1 MSVFE
6 ILLAIAFLILA
17 YLAGS
22 IPVGYLIGRR
32 VANKDVFAHGS
43 GSMGMTN
50 VIRVLGPRAGIF
62 VFSSD
67 LLKGAIPALVVG
79 LAMPNHP
86 EIQALAGVAAVA
98 GHSWSMWVG
107 FRGGKGLLTGLGA
120 VIVIF
125 PTVLIVAAPIGL
137 ALIVLV
143 RYVSLGSIGATVIAF
158 ATGIVWYVSGLW
170 TSVWGLVYVGLAGA
184 LILWQHRSNM
194 LRLAHGT
201 ESRLAAWPIYRRSR
215 GGESDESTG
224 PRI

>member
-6 ILLAIAFLILA
+6 ILLAIAFLILS
-17 YLAGS
+17 YLVGS
-22 IPVGYLIGRR
+22 IPVGYLLGRHF
-32 VANKDVFAHGS
+32 ADKDVFAHGS

-50 VIRVLGPRAGIF
+50 VIRVLGLKAGVF
-62 VFSSD
+62 VLSSD

-98 GHSWSMWVG
+98 GHSWSVWVG
-107 FRGGKGLLTGLGA
+107 FKGGKGLLTGLGA

-125 PTVLIVAAPIGL
+125 PTVLIVAAPIGIT
-137 ALIVLV
+137 LIVVV
-143 RYVSLGSIGATVIAF
+143 RYVSLGSIGATVVAF
-158 ATGIVWYVSGLW
+158 ASGIVWYVSGLW

-201 ESRLAAWPIYRRSR
+201 ESRLAAWPTYRRSR
-215 GGESDESTG
+215 SNEPDEPTG
-224 PRI
+224 P